1 MNPLDVHTIQR
12 SLENLEGWSYEDD
25 QLRKQYQFG
34 DFSEALAFIVRVGLE
49 AEKESHH
56 PELKNVYNRVEIRLN
71 THDVGDKVT
80 EKDLRLAGKI
90 DKILR

>member
-1 MNPLDVHTIQR
+1 MNPLDVQTIQQ

-25 QLRKQYQFG
+25 QLRKQYQFC

>member
-1 MNPLDVHTIQR
+1 MNPLDVQTIQQ

-25 QLRKQYQFG
+25 QLRKQYQFV

>member
-1 MNPLDVHTIQR
+1 MNPLDVQTIQQ